1 MVRPKMFNLTSKT
14 LSRYQT
20 NILLCKLKF
29 TPTPQRNNIE
39 LKSNIKS
46 YKHRV
51 QLAEF
56 FLNKEANDSE
66 ENLFQKQSTFLPP

>member
-1 MVRPKMFNLTSKT
+1 M
-14 LSRYQT
+14 
-20 NILLCKLKF
+20 ILLCKLKF
-29 TPTPQRNNIE
+29 TPTRQRNNIE

-46 YKHRV
+46 YMHRL

-66 ENLFQKQSTFLPP
+66 ENLFQKQSTFIPPSNRDKDLDHQIDVLNN